1 MQPLKVVVAD
11 DHAGFRELLTSF
23 LRAQGVEVVGVA
35 TNGEEAVEQADH
47 CTPDLVL
54 MDISMPKLNGFEAA
68 RTIKR
73 LHPRTKV
80 IIVSSHTGDVYR
92 KAALESMA
100 DGYIEK
106 DSMKTALSSLIAK
119 ERGSVRVAI

>member
-11 DHAGFRELLTSF
+11 DHAGFRELLTNF

-35 TNGEEAVEQADH
+35 TNGKEAVEQADH

-106 DSMKTALSSLIAK
+106 DSMKTALASLIAK